1 MAERSIAPQTQP
13 RSPVPHPTFSTGHPS
28 GTSNNKLNPKET
40 RDHHSAR
47 IRDIIP
53 PPPLLLL
60 PANKTPIIYN
70 PGSNVEVK
78 KILYLILPDRYI
90 TSNYID
96 LQNGCPTINTPPI
109 RIRDPL
115 HTA

>member
-1 MAERSIAPQTQP
+1 MTERSIAPQTQP
-13 RSPVPHPTFSTGHPS
+13 RSPVPDPTFSTGHPS

-40 RDHHSAR
+40 RYHHSAR
-47 IRDIIP
+47 TQDIIP
-53 PPPLLLL
+53 PSSLL

-70 PGSNVEVK
+70 LGSNVEVK

-96 LQNGCPTINTPPI
+96 PPNGCPTINKPPI